1 MGTSAIERMLLE
13 ELQALPM
20 HDLALARVLEVLSE
34 EESPAQRVA
43 DALQTDPAL
52 CARILR
58 LVNSTAYG
66 LAGKVKSIDRAV
78 IALGRSTVRALAL
91 SDSAGLFSGGP
102 NALPPRYWEHSA
114 AVAVTASL
122 LARPARVST
131 ADAMCAGLMHDLGAA
146 LLHQRDPSRYRSF
159 LQEPAT
165 LLECERSTFGL
176 DHAHLARIAFAAWGL
191 PAELGL
197 AISGHHPR
205 STEPGER
212 GDRLARLITAAEAVA
227 ADVLGDAVQFGE
239 PPTDLDEA
247 LDALDL
253 LPSTIEPLRAHIE
266 DEAAALG
273 AALV

>member
-1 MGTSAIERMLLE
+1 VGTSAVERLLLE
-13 ELQALPM
+13 ELRTLPM
-20 HDLALARVLEVLSE
+20 HDAALVRVLEVLNE
-34 EESPAQRVA
+34 AESPAQRVV
-43 DALQTDPAL
+43 DALQSDPAL

-91 SDSAGLFSGGP
+91 SDCAGLFSGGP

-146 LLHQRDPSRYRSF
+146 LLHQRDPRTYRSF

-165 LLECERSTFGL
+165 LLERERATFGL
-176 DHAHLARIAFAAWGL
+176 DHAQLARVAFAAWGL
-191 PAELGL
+191 PTELGD
-197 AISGHHPR
+197 AIACHHA
-205 STEPGER
+205 SDGAR
-212 GDRLARLITAAEAVA
+212 GSRLARLITASEAIVSDGLAETIH
-227 ADVLGDAVQFGE
+227 FGE
-239 PPTDLDEA
+239 PAVDLDEA
-247 LDALDL
+247 LGALDL
-253 LPSTIEPLRAHIE
+253 LPSTVEPLRSHIE

-273 AALV
+273 AALA